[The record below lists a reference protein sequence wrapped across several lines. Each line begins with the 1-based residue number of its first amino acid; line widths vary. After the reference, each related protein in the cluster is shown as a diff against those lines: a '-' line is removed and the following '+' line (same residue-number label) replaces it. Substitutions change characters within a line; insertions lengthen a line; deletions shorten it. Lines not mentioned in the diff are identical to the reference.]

1 MKSISMNRAVS
12 RFAIAL
18 ACCLSLV
25 VSAGLERP
33 SFAAD
38 AESTQPA
45 SSSSLTMVVMDP
57 LAAPLACDCVQ
68 GYANRQYQRLAEAL
82 EARLDTKVQVY
93 WTESLAKLQEKEPET
108 RFDLV
113 IGKDSVVAAQGKK
126 LGLGFLPVA
135 SLTGKDGKTTQHGLF
150 VVRAESSV
158 ASLIDLEG
166 ATIFFGP
173 EECDE
178 KWAAPRG
185 LLETLEVKTAS
196 DSKVYGA
203 CSEAAKALMALPED
217 AMAAAVISSYAA
229 PLLEGC
235 GTINKGDLRIVGQTG
250 DLPFVTAFVDKKL
263 PQTRRDE
270 IKAAL
275 IALRDKELLTV
286 LESAKGFQVYDD
298 GQ

>member
-1 MKSISMNRAVS
+1 MRRAVD
-12 RFAIAL
+12 RFVIAL
-18 ACCLSLV
+18 TFCLSLV

-82 EARLDTKVQVY
+82 EARLDTKVQVF
-93 WTESLAKLQEKEPET
+93 WTESLAKLREKEPDT

-113 IGKDSVVAAQGKK
+113 IGKDSVVVAQGKK
-126 LGLGFLPVA
+126 LGLGFLPIA

-173 EECDE
+173 DECDE
-178 KWAAPRG
+178 KWSAPRG
-185 LLETLEVKTAS
+185 LLETLDVKTAS

-250 DLPFVTAFVDKKL
+250 DMPFVTAFVASTL
-263 PQTRRDE
+263 SQTRRDE
-270 IKAAL
+270 IKQAL
-275 IALRDKELLTV
+275 ITLRDKELLTV

>member
-1 MKSISMNRAVS
+1 MKPLSMKRAVD
-12 RFAIAL
+12 RFVIAL
-18 ACCLSLV
+18 TFCFGLV

-38 AESTQPA
+38 AESTEPA
-45 SSSSLTMVVMDP
+45 SSSLLTMVVMDP

-82 EARLDTKVQVY
+82 EARLDTKVQVH
-93 WTESLAKLQEKEPET
+93 WTESLAKLREKEPDT

-113 IGKDSVVAAQGKK
+113 IGKDSVVVAQGKK
-126 LGLGFLPVA
+126 LGLGFLPIA

-178 KWAAPRG
+178 KWSAPRG
-185 LLETLEVKTAS
+185 LLATLDVKTAS

-203 CSEAAKALMALPED
+203 CSEAAKALMALPDD

-250 DLPFVTAFVDKKL
+250 DLPFVTAFVDQTL
-263 PQTRRDE
+263 PQSRRDE
-270 IKAAL
+270 IKQAL
-275 IALRDKELLTV
+275 ITLRDKELLTV
-286 LESAKGFQVYDD
+286 LESAKGFKVYDD

>member
-1 MKSISMNRAVS
+1 MKPFSMRRAVD
-12 RFAIAL
+12 RFVITL
-18 ACCLSLV
+18 TFCFGLV
-25 VSAGLERP
+25 VSSGLKRP

-38 AESTQPA
+38 AESTELT
-45 SSSSLTMVVMDP
+45 SSSSLTLVVMDP

-82 EARLDTKVQVY
+82 EARLDTKVQVF
-93 WTESLAKLQEKEPET
+93 WTESLAKLREKEPDT

-113 IGKDSVVAAQGKK
+113 IGKDSVVVAQGKK
-126 LGLGFLPVA
+126 LGLGFLPIA

-173 EECDE
+173 DECDE
-178 KWAAPRG
+178 KWSAPRG
-185 LLETLEVKTAS
+185 LLETLDVKTAS

-250 DLPFVTAFVDKKL
+250 DMPFVTAFVASTL
-263 PQTRRDE
+263 SQTRRDE
-270 IKAAL
+270 IKQAL
-275 IALRDKELLTV
+275 ITLRDKELLTV